1 MTTLKL
7 SSSSPSIVDGAPT
20 RLWPLVSKFLI
31 SALLILF
38 LLGEL
43 YPIFWLLVS
52 SLKESSEFNL
62 RPIYAL
68 PDGIH
73 WQNYV
78 TAWDAG
84 MGRYFSNSVLATF
97 PALFLTIVLGSA
109 AAFGIEVMRWRF
121 GKAVLLVF
129 LTGIMVPVQIVIL
142 PLFTIFLK
150 IGLLNSLYG
159 LIIVYTAFGLPLTVF
174 MMSGFFKN
182 LPREVIE
189 AAIVDGASIY
199 TVFRRI
205 ALPMVKNSI
214 VTVAL
219 VQFFFIWND
228 LLLSMTF
235 VSKTDVKTIQ
245 TGLLSFVGRYG
256 VVDWGPTFAGI
267 SMAVI
272 PTLIIYLFM
281 NRTVIKGLTSGAVKG

>member
-1 MTTLKL
+1 MSISNTTSTVKSQEAGAFQTWKAIKRFVFGAAL
-7 SSSSPSIVDGAPT
+7 IV
-20 RLWPLVSKFLI
+20 
-31 SALLILF
+31 F

-52 SLKESSEFNL
+52 SLKESSEFAL
-62 RPIYAL
+62 KPIYAM
-68 PDGIH
+68 PEGIH

-78 TAWDAG
+78 AAWNAG
-84 MGRYFSNSVLATF
+84 MSTYFVNSVLATF
-97 PALFLTIVLGSA
+97 PSLFLTIALGSA
-109 AAFGIEVMRWRF
+109 AAFGIVVLQWRF
-121 GKAVLLVF
+121 SSVALLTF
-129 LTGIMVPVQIVIL
+129 LSGIMVPMQIVIL
-142 PLFTIFLK
+142 PLFSIFMK
-150 IGLLNSLYG
+150 VGLLNTLWG

-174 MMSGFFKN
+174 MMSGFMKN

-205 ALPMVKNSI
+205 AVPMVMNSI

-235 VSKTDVKTIQ
+235 VTKTDVKTIQ

-267 SMAVI
+267 AMAVI
-272 PTLIIYLFM
+272 PTLIIYLFL
-281 NRTVIKGLTSGAVKG
+281 NRTVIKGLTGGAVKG